1 MKLVNLVLIK
11 FKESKFYLNQPL
23 KILNTVLILLF
34 KSVGFERNNM
44 MLVSFANRIGTD
56 LSLTNLGKLFIK
68 IRKSKG
74 PKTEL
79 RGTPRSTLA
88 KVEVVILSF

>member
-1 MKLVNLVLIK
+1 MKLVNWVLVK

-23 KILNTVLILLF
+23 KILNSVLILLF
-34 KSVGFERNNM
+34 KSVGFEWDNK
-44 MLVSFANRIGTD
+44 MLVSSANRTGTN

-79 RGTPRSTLA
+79 WGTPCCNIFISL
-88 KVEVVILSF
+88 